1 MFSVVD
7 LIWQASS
14 LELQK
19 SQLEAKVEKME
30 GELSK
35 HSQMIAMI
43 HSLSS
48 GKLKGD
54 VTANLSLWHVHI
66 HVYAIKTRHNSLA
79 SWNENNLFYLC
90 VLSLLICI
98 LCMFSYILVLMY
110 ISELINVCRTF
121 VDVCYHFGLHS
132 SFEIIFRLKFFRF

>member
-54 VTANLSLWHVHI
+54 VTANLSL
-66 HVYAIKTRHNSLA
+66 
-79 SWNENNLFYLC
+79 
-90 VLSLLICI
+90 
-98 LCMFSYILVLMY
+98 
-110 ISELINVCRTF
+110 
-121 VDVCYHFGLHS
+121 
-132 SFEIIFRLKFFRF
+132 